1 MNDWFFDTHFSSGPN
16 LTHLRNNYQTR
27 ETRGTQSV
35 LDLGWRVA
43 KRHLR
48 HLQFSI
54 MFLLRQ
60 ILFCAPLIIY
70 AGFRIWTLIP
80 QRLFKI
86 LFTIIYLLLIVAFPL
101 AETLSHRSGMEWAH
115 GIRIGGY
122 FSLPLLLYIMLSV
135 IVLDMALGV
144 ALLTRVVSKETVRQR
159 RFRRAWLFLILV
171 IPVAVVLV
179 GAVRNNR
186 PQIREYSIEV
196 PQRSSQIRQL
206 KIAFSSD
213 FHLRE
218 TTSRGFMDRFVER
231 VNAANPDIVL
241 IGGDVLEGDRQG
253 ERLGEFETQF
263 RQLKAKYGVYGV
275 AGNHDSQGVGT
286 DTFFDRAG
294 IRLLQDTVEKVGNA
308 FYLVGRND
316 GRWRSRKSIHEIMED
331 CDGSLPVIVLEHRPT
346 DLDQVSRSGA
356 DILLAGHTHN
366 GQLFPVNV
374 IALRQ
379 YELSWGYKLKNRTHV
394 FVTSGVQVWGP
405 PVRTAGVSE
414 ILVINVT
421 FVDGKGVSA
430 ENGKK

>member
-1 MNDWFFDTHFSSGPN
+1 
-16 LTHLRNNYQTR
+16 
-27 ETRGTQSV
+27 
-35 LDLGWRVA
+35 
-43 KRHLR
+43 
-48 HLQFSI
+48 

-60 ILFCAPLIIY
+60 ILLCAPLILY

-80 QRLFKI
+80 QRIFKI
-86 LFTIIYLLLIVAFPL
+86 LFTMIYLLLIIAFPL
-101 AETLSHRSGMEWAH
+101 AETLSHRSGMGWAN

-144 ALLTRVVSKETVRQR
+144 ALLTRVVSKETVRHR
-159 RFRRAWLFLILV
+159 RFRRARLFLILAL
-171 IPVAVVLV
+171 PVAIVSV

-186 PQIREYSIEV
+186 PQIREYSIEI

-218 TTSRGFMDRFVER
+218 TTSRRFMDRFVEK
-231 VNAANPDIVL
+231 VNAAKPDIVL

-253 ERLGEFETQF
+253 ERLGEFEAQF
-263 RQLKAKYGVYGV
+263 RRLKTKYGVYGV
-275 AGNHDSQGVGT
+275 PGNHDSRGAGT

-294 IRLLQDTVEKVGNA
+294 IRLLQDAVEKVGNA
-308 FYLVGRND
+308 FYLVGRNE

-346 DLDQVSRSGA
+346 DLDQVSESGA

-374 IALRQ
+374 IAMRQ

-405 PVRTAGVSE
+405 PVRTAGASE
-414 ILVINVT
+414 ILIINVT
-421 FVDGKGVSA
+421 FRDGESVSSRSA
-430 ENGKK
+430 PSNDK